1 MTYVPMTNDRRDFD
15 PMGKEWSYIPDEHP
29 GQPWRGMIPVNLRPA
44 TWPYKLHTDR
54 LGKDPYGSVRLVPD
68 WCCYAWGNEIA
79 GATWSPAAEHT
90 VNCRTT
96 IERRYAPPGQVSDWP
111 ANPFAGEGNDRW
123 RVYDWTARID
133 LNLLDRSFAL
143 TVRGRGE
150 ESARPPHVPADVY
163 AEAQHKAGKLL
174 AFFRAECE
182 HWKAGDQE
190 RPVQARD
197 LYDAQKAAQS

>member
-1 MTYVPMTNDRRDFD
+1 
-15 PMGKEWSYIPDEHP
+15 
-29 GQPWRGMIPVNLRPA
+29 
-44 TWPYKLHTDR
+44 
-54 LGKDPYGSVRLVPD
+54 
-68 WCCYAWGNEIA
+68 
-79 GATWSPAAEHT
+79 

-96 IERRYAPPGQVSDWP
+96 IERRDAPPGQVSDWP
-111 ANPFAGEGNDRW
+111 ANPFAGGGDDRW

-150 ESARPPHVPADVY
+150 ESGRLPHVPADVY

-197 LYDAQKAAQS
+197 LYDALKAAES